1 MKLINGGIAL
11 MVASVLFACGGNS
24 KKESAPAQD
33 TAIVDS
39 TAVAEPETLEAGSY
53 TNERL
58 GYSITYPKD
67 ILVLQP
73 ETENTDE
80 QVFLAKEGNAKLRIY
95 KDARKDKSGKVLSF
109 NEAFEQDRGTTSK
122 RQVSY
127 SSLKPL
133 FYAISGVEG
142 KEIFYQKTI
151 MAKGEMVTAKLIY
164 MKEDKPTYDA
174 MIATLFDSFK

>member
-11 MVASVLFACGGNS
+11 IVASVLFACGGSS
-24 KKESAPAQD
+24 KNESVSAGD
-33 TAIVDS
+33 TAVVDS
-39 TAVAEPETLEAGSY
+39 TTVAEPETLEAGAY
-53 TNERL
+53 ANEKL

-67 ILVLQP
+67 ILVLQS

-95 KDARKDKSGKVLSF
+95 KDIRKDKSGKVLTF
-109 NEAFEQDRGTTSK
+109 NEAFELDRGTTSK

-133 FYAISGVEG
+133 FYAVSGVEG

-151 MAKGEMVTAKLIY
+151 MAKGDMVTAKLTY